1 MVFVQVIKFPL
12 LSEERE
18 LIRRAQQGETA
29 AFETLVQQHAPFVYN
44 LALRTLNDA
53 HEAEDM
59 AQETF
64 VRAWQALPQF
74 QARAQFRTWLYRIVT
89 NLCYNRLPHL
99 KTELAALDP
108 AEEVV
113 LSDGRQ
119 AVERELL
126 TAELR
131 QQIFTAIDNLP
142 QSYRLLVTL
151 RHLQGLSYQEIAEVT
166 EMPLGTVKTGIFR
179 ARQMLQ
185 ERLSEWRVASGEWR
199 VASSEW
205 RVGD

>member
-1 MVFVQVIKFPL
+1 LLVFVQVIKFPL

-29 AFETLVQQHAPFVYN
+29 AFETLVQEHASFVYN

-53 HEAEDM
+53 HEAEDV
-59 AQETF
+59 AQEAF

-74 QARAQFRTWLYRIVT
+74 RATAQFRTWLYRIVT
-89 NLCYNRLPHL
+89 NLCYNRLPQL
-99 KTELAALDP
+99 KRELAALDP

-119 AVERELL
+119 AVERALL

-151 RHLQGLSYQEIAEVT
+151 RHLQELSYQEIAEVT

-185 ERLSEWRVASGEWR
+185 ERLR
-199 VASSEW
+199 EW
-205 RVGD
+205 RVGPSERLGE

>member
-1 MVFVQVIKFPL
+1 VI
-12 LSEERE
+12 SEERQ

-29 AFETLVQQHAPFVYN
+29 AFETLVQQNASFVYN

-53 HEAEDM
+53 HEAEDI
-59 AQETF
+59 AQEAF

-74 QARAQFRTWLYRIVT
+74 RARAQFRTWLYRIVT

-113 LSDGRQ
+113 LPDGRQ
-119 AVERELL
+119 AVEPELL

-151 RHLQGLSYQEIAEVT
+151 RHLQELSYQEIAEVT

-185 ERLSEWRVASGEWR
+185 ERLGE
-199 VASSEW
+199 
-205 RVGD
+205 

>member
-1 MVFVQVIKFPL
+1 LVI
-12 LSEERE
+12 SEERQ
-18 LIRRAQQGETA
+18 LIRRAQKGETA
-29 AFETLVQQHAPFVYN
+29 AFETLVQQHASFVYN

-53 HEAEDM
+53 HEAEDI

>member
-1 MVFVQVIKFPL
+1 LVI
-12 LSEERE
+12 SEERQ
-18 LIRRAQQGETA
+18 LIRRAQKGETA
-29 AFETLVQQHAPFVYN
+29 AFETLVQQHASFVYN

-53 HEAEDM
+53 HEAEDI

-199 VASSEW
+199 VASGEWRVASSEW

>member
-1 MVFVQVIKFPL
+1 MI
-12 LSEERE
+12 SEERE
-18 LIRRAQQGETA
+18 LIRRAKQGETA
-29 AFETLVQQHAPFVYN
+29 AFETLVQQHASFVYN

-53 HEAEDM
+53 HEAEDV
-59 AQETF
+59 AQEAF

-74 QARAQFRTWLYRIVT
+74 RVKAQFRTWLYRIVT
-89 NLCYNRLPHL
+89 NLCYNRLPQL
-99 KTELAALDP
+99 KRELAALDP
-108 AEEVV
+108 AEAVV

-119 AVERELL
+119 AVERELF

-199 VASSEW
+199 V
-205 RVGD
+205 GD

>member
-1 MVFVQVIKFPL
+1 LVFVQVIKFPL

-89 NLCYNRLPHL
+89 NLCYNRLPQL
-99 KTELAALDP
+99 KRELAALDP

-131 QQIFTAIDNLP
+131 RQIFTAIDNLP

-151 RHLQGLSYQEIAEVT
+151 RHLQELSYQEIAEVT

-185 ERLSEWRVASGEWR
+185 ERLR
-199 VASSEW
+199 EW
-205 RVGD
+205 RVGSEE

>member
-1 MVFVQVIKFPL
+1 
-12 LSEERE
+12 
-18 LIRRAQQGETA
+18 
-29 AFETLVQQHAPFVYN
+29 
-44 LALRTLNDA
+44 
-53 HEAEDM
+53 
-59 AQETF
+59 

-131 QQIFTAIDNLP
+131 RQIFTAIDNLP

-151 RHLQGLSYQEIAEVT
+151 RHLQELSYQEIAEVT

-185 ERLSEWRVASGEWR
+185 ERLSEWRVGSGE
-199 VASSEW
+199 
-205 RVGD
+205 

>member
-53 HEAEDM
+53 HEAEDI

-108 AEEVV
+108 AEALV
-113 LSDGRQ
+113 LPDGRQ

-131 QQIFTAIDNLP
+131 QQIFSAIDNLP

-151 RHLQGLSYQEIAEVT
+151 RHLQELSYQEIAEVT

-185 ERLSEWRVASGEWR
+185 ERLREGQGARGE
-199 VASSEW
+199 
-205 RVGD
+205 

>member
-1 MVFVQVIKFPL
+1 VNT
-12 LSEERE
+12 EERQ

-29 AFETLVQQHAPFVYN
+29 AFEALVLQHAPYVYN

-53 HEAEDM
+53 TEAEDI
-59 AQETF
+59 AQEAF
-64 VRAWQALPQF
+64 VRVWQALPQF
-74 QARAQFRTWLYRIVT
+74 QAKSQFRTWLYRIVT
-89 NLCYNRLPHL
+89 NLCYNRLPRL

-108 AEEVV
+108 TEEVI

-119 AVERELL
+119 AVERALL

-131 QQIFTAIDNLP
+131 QQIFTAISTLP
-142 QSYRLLVTL
+142 QNYRLLITL
-151 RHLQGLSYQEIAEVT
+151 RHLQELSYEEIAEVT

-185 ERLSEWRVASGEWR
+185 ERLAEWR
-199 VASSEW
+199 VASS
-205 RVGD
+205 